1 MQVKKLKMKQGR
13 LCSYNPLDIQGVYI
27 DDRYRDV
34 AEVYDYI
41 EKTGEKIYVEGKN
54 GVYLINVLAL
64 NGSKYLRST
73 PNESF
78 VDNLFGLPR
87 E

>member
-1 MQVKKLKMKQGR
+1 MQVNKIKMKKGR

-27 DDRYRDV
+27 DDIYYCV
-34 AEVYDYI
+34 EEVYDYI
-41 EKTGEKIYVEGKN
+41 ASTGDKIYIKGKKD
-54 GVYLINVLAL
+54 VYLVNVLAL
-64 NGSKYLRST
+64 NGSKYLRTT

-78 VDNLFGLPR
+78 IDNLLNLPR

>member
-1 MQVKKLKMKQGR
+1 MQVNKIKMKKGR

-27 DDRYRDV
+27 DDIYYCV
-34 AEVYDYI
+34 EEVYDYI
-41 EKTGEKIYVEGKN
+41 ANTDEKIYIKGKKD
-54 GVYLINVLAL
+54 VYLVNVLAL
-64 NGSKYLRST
+64 NGSKYLRTT

-78 VDNLFGLPR
+78 IDNLLNLPR